1 MKKAA
6 LLLLVGAAV
15 GAVAVPGAA
24 QETIRSVFGAYLS
37 HVTEDRI
44 DISVGVTRSGE
55 PVRENR
61 LVETRD
67 AVVVPEHYGDP
78 FAVSDVDG
86 GSIVWYRDE
95 EGVLRNVILAD
106 AGSHLYVLKQNGSR
120 LVAEIQRPR

>member
-6 LLLLVGAAV
+6 LFLLLGAAA

-61 LVETRD
+61 LVEFRD
-67 AVVVPEHYGDP
+67 TVVVPEHYGVP
-78 FAVSDVDG
+78 FAASAVDG
-86 GSIVWYRDE
+86 GTIVWYQDK
-95 EGVLRNVILAD
+95 EGGLRNVVLAD
-106 AGSHLYVLKQNGSR
+106 AGKHLYYVKTNGSK
-120 LVAEIQRPR
+120 LVAEIPKPR